1 MSAFNRRRMML
12 MTLTGLGAALTLGA
26 CGESDDE
33 GSGPQDAGT
42 PDMGAPDMGAPDMS
56 APDIGPPPEV
66 EIPEAWYG
74 ARDTLTAWFEGAPAA
89 AISAVG
95 ALWLSQRAG
104 SEAIL
109 DDLSPLVDE
118 ILATETHESAFAL
131 FEQRIAEAF
140 DRLSP
145 TSLAGWQLALT
156 EIQLCALAALLVEP
170 A

>member
-140 DRLSP
+140 DSLSP